1 MRMAVRHLDRLLK
14 CERGIAALEFVAL
27 APALLLLVFS
37 ILVYSL
43 YFSAFMGVRQAAAEG
58 ARAAVAG
65 LSSEERMEL
74 ARDRAQQ
81 VVDGYG
87 GLLGDAAALDITTV
101 PDGSGRFTVRVRY
114 DMSASPI
121 MQYGSF
127 MPLPAPAL
135 DAAVTV
141 TNGSY

>member
-1 MRMAVRHLDRLLK
+1 MSVYLHRLLK
-14 CERGIAALEFVAL
+14 CKSGLAALEFVAL

-43 YFSAFMGVRQAAAEG
+43 YFSAFIGVRQAAAEG

-74 ARDRAQQ
+74 ARTRAQQ
-81 VVDGYG
+81 VVDNYG
-87 GLLGDAAALDITTV
+87 TLLGDAAALQVTTT
-101 PDGSGRFTVRVRY
+101 PDGTGRFAVRVSY
-114 DMSASPI
+114 DMSSSPL
-121 MQYGSF
+121 MRYGSF
-127 MPLPAPAL
+127 VPLPSPTL
-135 DAAVTV
+135 DATVTV